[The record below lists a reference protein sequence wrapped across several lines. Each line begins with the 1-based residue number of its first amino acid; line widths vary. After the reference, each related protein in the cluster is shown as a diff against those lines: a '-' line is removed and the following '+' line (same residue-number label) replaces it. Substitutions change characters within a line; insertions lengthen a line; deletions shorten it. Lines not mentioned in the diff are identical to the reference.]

1 MKQILKN
8 WTTALLFAMVAG
20 GLVTTAIVPQSVLAA
35 PKVPCDQVKFL
46 TIPAWYRGIA
56 TDEGDNCNINSPDPN
71 NPGKFIWTIVL
82 NITEIMLHL
91 VGYITIAFI
100 IYGGFKYMLS
110 AGSSD
115 GITKAKSTIMNALI
129 GLVLSIVSIAI
140 INVVSGVIQ

>member
-1 MKQILKN
+1 MMKRILRN
-8 WTTALLFAMVAG
+8 WTMALLFAITAG
-20 GLVTTAIVPQSVLAA
+20 GSFVAVAAPQTTLAA
-35 PKVPCDQVKFL
+35 CGDERLL

-56 TDEGDNCNINSPDPN
+56 SESNGNCNINSPDPN

-115 GITKAKSTIMNALI
+115 GITKAKTTISNALI

-140 INVVSGVIQ
+140 VNVVAGAIK